1 MIAVILLAGGNSSRM
16 GPKVTDKSL
25 IMIGNRSVFSWS
37 IHAFAAS
44 DVIDVAVVV
53 HRDDSQ
59 REALVRDTS
68 ACPSLPKVIWTKGG
82 KKRSDS
88 VHNGLQALPEETDA
102 VFIHDCARPLIRPAT
117 LISLSKALSKHRA
130 VALGRK
136 ITDTVK
142 ITETTETENL
152 FLTKAVDRRCLW
164 AMETPQVFE
173 KNLILRAH
181 AHAAQKNETLTDDVS
196 AVEALGEP
204 VFLLEAGYQ
213 NPKITT
219 LADLRLVESLISEN
233 NP

>member
-1 MIAVILLAGGNSSRM
+1 MIAVILLAGGHSSRM
-16 GPKVTDKSL
+16 GPGVTDKSL
-25 IMIGNRSVFSWS
+25 TIVGNRSVFAWS
-37 IHAFAAS
+37 VHAFAAS
-44 DVIDVAVVV
+44 GVIDVAVVV

-59 REALVRDTS
+59 RELLVRDTS
-68 ACPSLPKVIWTKGG
+68 ACPSLPKVIWTQGG

-88 VHNGLQALPEETDA
+88 VRNGLQALPEETEA

-117 LISLSKALSKHRA
+117 LISLSEALSEHPA

-152 FLTKAVDRRCLW
+152 FLTQAVDRRCLW
-164 AMETPQVFE
+164 AMETPQLFE

-181 AHAAQKNETLTDDVS
+181 AHATQEKVTLTDDVS

-204 VFLLEAGYQ
+204 VLLMEAGYQ